1 MYVDRLQ
8 ASGRYTF
15 TKPEALRALR
25 CSEAALKQ
33 AALRLARKWRLSSPR
48 RGFFVVVP
56 LEYRSAGAPPPS
68 WYIDTLMKHEGRPY
82 YVGLLSAA
90 ALFGAAHQQPQEFQ
104 VITDQPL
111 RTAEAGRSR
120 IHFYS
125 KRDLERSATLP
136 MKTETGEM
144 VVSTPEITA
153 FDLVKYAHACGGL
166 SNVATVLAEL
176 RERLDVERLVD
187 AARTGV
193 EVTTAQRLGYLLD
206 RVGGRSM
213 TGPLL
218 EWTVSQRPRLARLR
232 PDLDNQGGE
241 RDERWRLVVNDEL
254 EVDV

>member
-1 MYVDRLQ
+1 M
-8 ASGRYTF
+8 
-15 TKPEALRALR
+15 
-25 CSEAALKQ
+25 
-33 AALRLARKWRLSSPR
+33 
-48 RGFFVVVP
+48 P

-68 WYIDTLMKHEGRPY
+68 WYIDAFMKYEGRAY

-90 ALFGAAHQQPQEFQ
+90 ALFGAAHQQSQEFQ

-120 IHFYS
+120 IRFYS
-125 KRDLERSATLP
+125 KRNLEKAATLP

-144 VVSTPEITA
+144 VVSTPEVTA
-153 FDLVKYAHACGGL
+153 FDLVKYARACGGL

-176 RERLDVERLVD
+176 QERLDIERIVEV
-187 AARTGV
+187 ARSGV
-193 EVTTAQRLGYLLD
+193 KVTTAQRLGHLLD

-218 EWTVSQRPRLARLR
+218 EWAVNQRPRLARLR
-232 PDLDNQGGE
+232 PDLNNQGDE
-241 RDERWRLVVNDEL
+241 RDERWGLVVNDEI